1 MALNKKINPL
11 DFQSNIAI
19 GIGLPFNSDVGGF
32 KLNYVTEDQ
41 IHDNLKNLLLTMK
54 GERLMHP
61 TFGSNIY
68 NLMFEPGIEEDIQ
81 VKALNTIQ
89 DTVSEWMNFVTIK
102 DVKVTMNDNTLNILV
117 SYEVKELDI
126 AKILDLTVKV

>member
-1 MALNKKINPL
+1 MNIKDEGPKKA
-11 DFQSNIAI
+11 F
-19 GIGLPFNSDVGGF
+19 
-32 KLNYVTEDQ
+32 
-41 IHDNLKNLLLTMK
+41 
-54 GERLMHP
+54 
-61 TFGSNIY
+61 
-68 NLMFEPGIEEDIQ
+68 
-81 VKALNTIQ
+81 NTIQ

>member
-1 MALNKKINPL
+1 
-11 DFQSNIAI
+11 
-19 GIGLPFNSDVGGF
+19 
-32 KLNYVTEDQ
+32 
-41 IHDNLKNLLLTMK
+41 MK